1 MSVNLFIGNFHNS
14 LEEVYQSQSTASLKR
29 SVVLFKKAMQNPRK
43 MQWDGADGL
52 ETYAEKIE
60 MIEGILKARGDA

>member
-1 MSVNLFIGNFHNS
+1 MSQNLFIGNFHNS
-14 LEEVYQSQSTASLKR
+14 LEELYQSKSTASLKR
-29 SVVLFKKAMQNPRK
+29 SVVLFKEAMQNPRK

>member
-14 LEEVYQSQSTASLKR
+14 LEEMYQSHSTASLKR
-29 SVVLFKKAMQNPRK
+29 SVVLFKEAMQNPRK
-43 MQWDGADGL
+43 MQEDGADGL